1 MLYDINLPEL
11 KEEQAEG
18 NMSRFIVEPLYPGY
32 GMTLGNSMRRVL
44 LSSLAGSAITAV
56 KIEGVS
62 HEFSTLTGVREDII
76 EVILNLKQIRFRNP
90 NEEAVTLTLKKS
102 GSGVVKAGD
111 ITTTNDVEIVNPDLE
126 IAHMQNGKAKLEM
139 ELRVE
144 QGRGYA
150 PVENRTGDKLPI
162 GMIAVD
168 AIYTPIK
175 RVRYHVENTRVG
187 QMTNLDR
194 LILEVETDGTLAP
207 REAVMQA
214 AEILVG
220 HFQVLAGH
228 DVVSVGTGGIM
239 TAAERNEADLAGI
252 GVDEV
257 NFSPRTTN
265 ALLNNDIKTIKDLMS
280 LSNTELK
287 ELKGFGTK
295 ALEEVLAKLD
305 ELGVGAG
312 APAEAEGEEA

>member
-11 KEEQAEG
+11 KEESSKDNAAV
-18 NMSRFIVEPLYPGY
+18 FALEPLFPGY

-62 HEFSTLTGVREDII
+62 HEFSTVSGVREDMI
-76 EVILNLKQIRFRNP
+76 EIILNLKQIRFRNP
-90 NEEAVTLTLKKS
+90 NEEPVTLTLKKS
-102 GSGVVKAGD
+102 GGVVTAGD
-111 ITTTNDVEIVNPDLE
+111 IATVNDVEVVNPELV
-126 IAHMQNGKAKLEM
+126 IAHLDNSKAKLEM
-139 ELRVE
+139 ELRIE
-144 QGRGYA
+144 QGRGYV
-150 PVENRTGDKLPI
+150 PVESRGGEKLPV
-162 GMIAVD
+162 GMIAID

-175 RVRYHVENTRVG
+175 RVRYSVANTRVG
-187 QMTNLDR
+187 QMTNLDK
-194 LILEVETDGTLAP
+194 LILEVETDGTISP

-239 TAAERNEADLAGI
+239 TAAEKVEADMAQI

-265 ALLNNDIKTIKDLMS
+265 ALLNNDIKTIKDLME
-280 LSNTELK
+280 LTPADLK
-287 ELKGFGTK
+287 ELKGFGAK
-295 ALEEVLAKLD
+295 AQDEVVEKLA
-305 ELGVGAG
+305 ELGAN
-312 APAEAEGEEA
+312 GEEAAE